1 MFNFESLIGQKK
13 DKALE
18 ILANNGYKDIE
29 IIINSKKNELCDSQ
43 LVCKA
48 IQENGKVVL
57 VIGEFYLNVK
67 G

>member
-1 MFNFESLIGQKK
+1 MFDFESLIGQKK

-18 ILANNGYKDIE
+18 ILAKNGYKDIE
-29 IIINSKKNELCDSQ
+29 IIINSKKNELVDSQ

-48 IQENGKVVL
+48 TQENGKVVL
-57 VIGEFYLNVK
+57 VVGEFYLNLK